1 VDKKPDNA
9 AIHES
14 QRRLLNSS
22 WGSRKYLQQSVDA
35 YNIQVTMQSCLDAGA
50 PPDLLRQ
57 IISMFR
63 RHHAGDNQLQ
73 AIIDDVEVRFITS
86 LECDQHGSS
95 NSPG

>member
-14 QRRLLNSS
+14 QRRLINSS
-22 WGSRKYLQQSVDA
+22 WGSRKYLRQSVDA

-57 IISMFR
+57 IIAMFR
-63 RHHAGDNQLQ
+63 RHHAGDKQMQ

-86 LECDQHGSS
+86 LEG
-95 NSPG
+95 GAEGAE

>member
-1 VDKKPDNA
+1 MNKKPDNA

-14 QRRLLNSS
+14 QRRLINSS
-22 WGSRKYLQQSVDA
+22 WGSRKYLRQSIDA

-57 IISMFR
+57 IVAMFR
-63 RHHAGDNQLQ
+63 RHHVGDKQVQ

-86 LECDQHGSS
+86 LECDPHGGP
-95 NSPG
+95 NAPG